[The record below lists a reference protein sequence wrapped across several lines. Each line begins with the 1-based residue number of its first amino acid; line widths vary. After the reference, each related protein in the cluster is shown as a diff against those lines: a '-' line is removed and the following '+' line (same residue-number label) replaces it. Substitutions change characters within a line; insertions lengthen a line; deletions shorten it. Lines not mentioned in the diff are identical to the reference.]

1 MRYTKFILICLAI
14 VVALLG
20 LAALS
25 FEMSFYMQVKNEA
38 LEAANE
44 TIATTAAT
52 VPATEAATEPIET
65 ELPTEDATVPT
76 EETIPPE
83 TTLPVEEVNGPRG
96 TNGVPLYFQGDYPD
110 QAYGIGTVASTGCS
124 ITSLA
129 MVATYMTGH
138 EYRPDE
144 LARYFGGA
152 AENNIA
158 RLELGSETLQ
168 LPFKK
173 STNWH
178 ETYAALKDGMVVIA
192 LMRGESIFTDSQH
205 FIVLTGLNEEGK
217 IMVND
222 SDERNYSKWDLEK
235 AFQEGFEE
243 GDILLGYDGAWIYN
257 KSAMPEEPFIYS
269 EPEPVRGECRY
280 DFKLTD
286 EERAMLAKVVWLEA
300 RGESN
305 EGQQAVAEV
314 ILNRLASDNFP
325 DDLRS
330 VIYAENQFRSS
341 KHLDEAKPYQLQ
353 YEMIEN
359 AFYGPYVLPE
369 DVYYFATSAKTSKV
383 WGKIGGHVFC
393 YAENG

>member
-20 LAALS
+20 LVALS
-25 FEMSFYMQVKNEA
+25 FEMSFYMEIKNEA
-38 LEAANE
+38 LAATDE
-44 TIATTAAT
+44 TVETTAAT
-52 VPATEAATEPIET
+52 VPATEAVTEPIVT
-65 ELPTEDATVPT
+65 EPPTEATTVPT
-76 EETIPPE
+76 EETLPPE
-83 TTLPVEEVNGPRG
+83 TTFPEEEVYKPKG

-138 EYRPDE
+138 EYKPDE

-158 RLELGSETLQ
+158 RLELGSKTLQ

-173 STNWH
+173 SLNWH
-178 ETYAALKDGMVVIA
+178 ETYAGLQAGKVAIV
-192 LMRGESIFTDSQH
+192 LMRSESIFTDSQH
-205 FIVLTGLNEEGK
+205 FIVLTGFNEEGK

-222 SDERNYSKWDLEK
+222 SDERNYSKWNLEK
-235 AFQEGFEE
+235 AFQNGFEE
-243 GDILLGYDGAWIYN
+243 GDILLGYDGAWLYD

-286 EERAMLAKVVWLEA
+286 EERALLAKVVWLEA

-314 ILNRLASDNFP
+314 ILNRVASDNFP
-325 DDLRS
+325 NDLRS
-330 VIYAENQFRSS
+330 VIHAENQFRSS